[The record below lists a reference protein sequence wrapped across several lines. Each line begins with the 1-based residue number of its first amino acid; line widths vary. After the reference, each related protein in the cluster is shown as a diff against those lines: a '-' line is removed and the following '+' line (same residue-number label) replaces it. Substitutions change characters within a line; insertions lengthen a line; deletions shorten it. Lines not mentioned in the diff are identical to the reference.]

1 MNKFMYKKHIPV
13 KRFGQNFLKNEII
26 IAKIVQSM
34 NLNSSD
40 YVIEIGP
47 GLGALTFPICEI
59 VDKITVL
66 EIDENIIFFLL
77 CHRYNKKMN
86 IILTDVMKFDFR
98 YFFSLKKDVLYR
110 LIGNLPY
117 NISICFFLKMIL
129 YNLHIYDMHFMF
141 QKEVAHRLLANPG
154 NKEYGKLSVIAQF
167 FYKITPIIS
176 VDKFDF
182 FPEPKI
188 NSIFLRFVPYNNK
201 YDDYGIEKYFFAL
214 ELITRTAF
222 QHRRKLLKSNLSNMF
237 SEKLLLKLNIYS
249 FFRAEN
255 VSVYQYSLLVK
266 NFLKSYI

>member
-1 MNKFMYKKHIPV
+1 MNRIMYKKHIPV
-13 KRFGQNFLKNEII
+13 KRFGQNFLKNDII
-26 IAKIVQSM
+26 IKKIIQSM
-34 NLNSSD
+34 NLNNFD
-40 YVIEIGP
+40 NVIEIGP

-59 VDKITVL
+59 IDKITVL

-77 CHRYNKKMN
+77 CHKYNKKMN

-98 YFFSLKKDVLYR
+98 YFFSLKKDVFYR
-110 LIGNLPY
+110 LVGNLPY

-141 QKEVAHRLLANPG
+141 QEEVAYRLLANPG
-154 NKEYGKLSVIAQF
+154 HKKYGKLSVMAQF
-167 FYKITPIIS
+167 FYRITPITP

-182 FPEPKI
+182 FPKPKI
-188 NSIFLRFVPYNNK
+188 NSIFLRFVPYNHK
-201 YDDYGIEKYFFAL
+201 YDDYSIEKYFFAL

-222 QHRRKLLKSNLSNMF
+222 QHRRKLLKSNLSNIF
-237 SEKLLLKLNIYS
+237 SEKLLLKLNIHS

-266 NFLKSYI
+266 NFLKSYT